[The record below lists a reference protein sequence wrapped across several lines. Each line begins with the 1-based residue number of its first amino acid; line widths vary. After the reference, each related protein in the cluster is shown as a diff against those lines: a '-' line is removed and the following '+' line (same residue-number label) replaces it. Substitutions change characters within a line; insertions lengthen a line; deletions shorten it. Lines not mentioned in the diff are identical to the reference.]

1 MMLPTLNRFEM
12 NDFVERLKAR
22 ESAAWVDLYDRHVRE
37 IYGYVFHLV
46 GRNSSVAEEV
56 VQETWMN
63 ALQGIARFDSA
74 TNQMRGW
81 LFAIARSQVALH
93 YRRLRVVVG
102 VPSELEAE
110 AAELP
115 DMPIDEL
122 QQLELID
129 VVRAALIELP
139 NAYRELL
146 LEKYVD
152 RKSVREL
159 ASLRGKTEKAIEG
172 LLTRARAELRSLL
185 GWYFSKHGDVD
196 P

>member
-1 MMLPTLNRFEM
+1 MVRPKLNRFEM
-12 NDFVERLKAR
+12 DNFVERLKAR
-22 ESAAWVDLYDRHVRE
+22 ESAAWVELYDRHVRE

-46 GRNSSVAEEV
+46 GRNPSVAEEV
-56 VQETWMN
+56 VQETWIN
-63 ALQGIARFDSA
+63 ALQGITRFDSA
-74 TNQMRGW
+74 KNQMRGW
-81 LFAIARSQVALH
+81 LFAIARSQTALH
-93 YRRLRVVVG
+93 YRRLRVAVG
-102 VPSELEAE
+102 VPNELTE
-110 AAELP
+110 AAEFP
-115 DMPIDEL
+115 DMPIHEL
-122 QQLELID
+122 QHLELID
-129 VVRAALIELP
+129 VVRAALMELP

-185 GWYFSKHGDVD
+185 DWYFSKHGEIE